1 MPQDGAR
8 IIGEDSEVPPV
19 PEEEEEEDITTGL
32 EGPSRRRS
40 ILELHR
46 LLTLKRVPTSLW
58 GIRCRAYWCPPSHNA
73 PPRGSPSAPRSSS
86 TLAARTQKHS

>member
-1 MPQDGAR
+1 MSQDGAR
-8 IIGEDSEVPPV
+8 IIGEDSEVPTV
-19 PEEEEEEDITTGL
+19 PEEEEEVEEDITTGL
-32 EGPSRRRS
+32 EPPPPP
-40 ILELHR
+40 ELHR